1 MVKIVK
7 LPHSIL
13 KTTLAQPYKTRN
25 EIMIVFCHFCTF
37 SLPLDSINC
46 DHKSLQKPIE
56 NNDQMKV
63 CPNNEL
69 KQICQQIFRLF
80 CCCCC
85 CYCCC
90 VFKEVQLLSLP
101 LYLRYRKN
109 RKVFDLR
116 QCQIDFLFSVTW
128 KKINAQCGKIILFSW

>member
-1 MVKIVK
+1 MVRNIVK

-37 SLPLDSINC
+37 SLPLNSINC

-63 CPNNEL
+63 CPNNKL
-69 KQICQQIFRLF
+69 KQICQQVCRLF
-80 CCCCC
+80 VLLLLVLLLLLCFQRSPAFIITCISKISKEPK
-85 CYCCC
+85 C
-90 VFKEVQLLSLP
+90 VRFKAVS
-101 LYLRYRKN
+101 N
-109 RKVFDLR
+109 
-116 QCQIDFLFSVTW
+116 
-128 KKINAQCGKIILFSW
+128 